1 MTMIDGYKK
10 ITFDIPED
18 HLTKLRDKAR
28 DNDTD
33 LSKLLRLIIKIYL
46 E

>member
-1 MTMIDGYKK
+1 MIDGNEK
-10 ITFDIPED
+10 ISFDVPSN
-18 HLTKLRDKAR
+18 HLEKLKQKA
-28 DNDTD
+28 NDTD

>member
-1 MTMIDGYKK
+1 MLEGYKK
-10 ITFDIPED
+10 VSVDIPEA
-18 HLTKLRDKAR
+18 HLTQLKESAKK
-28 DNDTD
+28 NDTD

>member
-1 MTMIDGYKK
+1 MIEGNEK
-10 ITFDIPED
+10 ISFDVPRD
-18 HLTKLRDKAR
+18 HLEKLRQKAKE
-28 DNDTD
+28 NDTD